1 MVMLQEMSLEERL
14 RPVGE
19 AVATYLRISTG
30 SENQTGYY
38 AGSLQVP
45 AGGAKNRK
53 CFQQRMQSTQNVCL
67 TWKGVGTWRNETQ
80 PWDPEQDSQPRSR
93 SDASLVTMREVTIL
107 FGGNGSDSATWE
119 YDGASWSQ
127 TMLEDPEGDG
137 HPTARYGA
145 SFVYD
150 SWRNV
155 SVGLGG
161 NQMTNETWEYDGQS

>member
-1 MVMLQEMSLEERL
+1 MEERNAAL
-14 RPVGE
+14 G
-19 AVATYLRISTG
+19 
-30 SENQTGYY
+30 
-38 AGSLQVP
+38 
-45 AGGAKNRK
+45 
-53 CFQQRMQSTQNVCL
+53 
-67 TWKGVGTWRNETQ
+67 
-80 PWDPEQDSQPRSR
+80 PEQDSQPRSR
-93 SDASLVTMREVTIL
+93 SDASLVYDVSRGVTIL

-155 SVGLGG
+155 SVLFGG
-161 NQMTNETWEYDGQS
+161 NQMTNETWEYDSQSWSKTIPESTLGSPSARGGHMAFDAHRGCNGLFWGVY